1 MDLAELQ
8 RHWDAFG
15 RQDPF
20 WAILSHPAHRGNRWP
35 LEEFF
40 ETGQVEVAAVMA
52 EAARHG
58 LPHAK
63 RRALDFGCGA
73 GRLTQAMAD
82 HFDAA
87 LGIDVAPSMIALA
100 REHNRHGNRCAYEVN
115 DRPDLSRWPD
125 ASFDLVY
132 TGRVLQHME
141 PRYAAAYVREFV
153 RVLAPG
159 GYLSFDVPSESGDA
173 VSAAERTVPTSAM
186 RALVEVEAL
195 GELALKSPL
204 RSTIPI
210 RIAVTNVSDVA
221 WHATEAHP
229 INLGNH
235 WLDQDGA
242 IVAYDDA
249 RAKMPAV
256 LGPGERVPVEIV
268 VTCPAEP
275 GRYRLQFDVVQEGVA
290 WFATCGSEL
299 AEVQVSVGDAAA
311 ARSREGLPG
320 SVPVE
325 PSGASAASFDPVMEM
340 HAVPRAEVEAI
351 LAEAGARLLDVRRV
365 YHCGPLWLAYR
376 YDVTT

>member
-1 MDLAELQ
+1 MDLGELQ

-125 ASFDLVY
+125 ASFDLVTLLFY
-132 TGRVLQHME
+132 TTDAAVRQVLWASLDALASPAAIGLGLAHLAVRQLDWSI
-141 PRYAAAYVREFV
+141 RYHADHVVTDWIDRAAT
-153 RVLAPG
+153 VLAEC
-159 GYLSFDVPSESGDA
+159 DH
-173 VSAAERTVPTSAM
+173 RTN
-186 RALVEVEAL
+186 R
-195 GELALKSPL
+195 
-204 RSTIPI
+204 
-210 RIAVTNVSDVA
+210 
-221 WHATEAHP
+221 
-229 INLGNH
+229 
-235 WLDQDGA
+235 
-242 IVAYDDA
+242 
-249 RAKMPAV
+249 
-256 LGPGERVPVEIV
+256 
-268 VTCPAEP
+268 
-275 GRYRLQFDVVQEGVA
+275 
-290 WFATCGSEL
+290 
-299 AEVQVSVGDAAA
+299 
-311 ARSREGLPG
+311 
-320 SVPVE
+320 
-325 PSGASAASFDPVMEM
+325 
-340 HAVPRAEVEAI
+340 
-351 LAEAGARLLDVRRV
+351 
-365 YHCGPLWLAYR
+365 
-376 YDVTT
+376 